1 MEQLGI
7 LDFIIAAFVI
17 FGMWSGYRAGL
28 VQSLVS
34 LFGWFVALAAG
45 TRLAA
50 VFAPVFAGITESEV
64 LQTALGFL
72 LVVLLVVVI
81 IQIVAFIVKKLL
93 NSLNMSLL
101 DRITGAVFAVARN
114 VLVVLVLMSVFA
126 PVLVTTP
133 LFKSSVLAG
142 ELLPYAPIAEKLSKK
157 MLTDA
162 WQQLNHNNSVNLDT
176 NTEAAPEDLFSQ
188 P

>member
-7 LDFIIAAFVI
+7 LDFIIATFVI
-17 FGMWSGYRAGL
+17 FGMWSGYQAGL
-28 VQSLVS
+28 IQSLVS
-34 LFGWFVALAAG
+34 FFGWFVALAAG
-45 TRLAA
+45 TRLAS
-50 VFAPVFAGITESEV
+50 VFAPVFSAITESEV
-64 LQTALGFL
+64 LQIALGFL

-81 IQIVAFIVKKLL
+81 IQITAFILKKLL
-93 NSLNMSLL
+93 HSLNMTLL

-126 PVLVTTP
+126 PVLVTTS

-142 ELLPYAPIAEKLSKK
+142 ELLPYAPIAETLSKK
-157 MLTDA
+157 MLSDA
-162 WQQLNHNNSVNLDT
+162 WQQLNHSNANEVDT
-176 NTEAAPEDLFSQ
+176 DTAASEDLFPQ